1 MFELANIETPGQRD
15 SLQVRALAQPRG
27 GQLRARRSG
36 NPDSTEGFL
45 VSGNLALVPGRLSPE
60 SEARRVEW
68 GWDGPLAL

>member
-1 MFELANIETPGQRD
+1 LI
-15 SLQVRALAQPRG
+15 
-27 GQLRARRSG
+27 

-45 VSGNLALVPGRLSPE
+45 VSGNLALAPGRLSPE